1 METKNYTLGRGKI
14 YFSRFKTGTQTPA
27 GFRYIG
33 NTPQVSLTF
42 EEQELTHV
50 NSDEGIREEDD
61 SVTLEVTRTGA
72 LTTDNMATE
81 NIALF
86 MLGSEATLTQASVAS
101 GDETLTGVKAGH
113 SYRLGVSE
121 ANPTGYYGIDPA
133 GFVVIDGES
142 TPNTL
147 VLGTDYTLDADT
159 GLLTLIDGSTLAI
172 DGADLTVTYAVAAST
187 RTRVIS
193 GDTSIEGAMMYVSKN
208 PKGSNSTII
217 MPWVKI
223 MPAGD
228 LELKSDDWQQLPL
241 NMRILKLST
250 AEAVYRDGVPAYS

>member
-14 YFSRFKTGTQTPA
+14 YFSRFKPGGYVPA
-27 GFRYIG
+27 GYRYIG

-86 MLGSEATLTQASVAS
+86 MLGSESLITQASVAS
-101 GDETLTGVKAGH
+101 GTETLEGVKAGH
-113 SYRLGVSE
+113 SYRLGVTD
-121 ANPTGYYGIDPA
+121 ANPTGYFGIDPT
-133 GFVVIDGES
+133 GFEVADG
-142 TPNTL
+142 TPTTL
-147 VLGTDYTLDADT
+147 VAGTDYTMDYDT
-159 GLLTLIDGSTLAI
+159 GVLTLLPDSLLAV
-172 DGADLTVTYAVAAST
+172 DGADLTVTFAVAGST

-193 GDTSIEGAMMYVSKN
+193 GDTSIEGSLMYVSKN
-208 PKGSNSTII
+208 PKGTNSTIL

-241 NMRILKLST
+241 NMRILKLAT
-250 AEAVYRDGVPAYS
+250 AEAVYRDGLPAYS